1 VEKMDYLV
9 LVVGWLVYFG
19 LHSGLAAHRVKRL
32 FHPRWFRLLY
42 SFIATAG
49 LLALLFWNGKIQ
61 SQAILKSDGWLRY
74 LSLMLTTFGVMLI
87 QLSFKQYSL
96 RAFLGL
102 ANEPKEFKTE
112 GILAHVRHPIYAGTI
127 LIIIGFF
134 FFIPNWPTLV
144 SCLLMLGYLPVGI
157 YFEEKKLVAAF
168 GDQYLAYKKRVPS
181 LIPRF

>member
-1 VEKMDYLV
+1 MDYVV
-9 LVVGWLVYFG
+9 LVVGWLAYFV
-19 LHSGLAAHRVKRL
+19 LHSGLAAHRVKRF

-49 LLALLFWNGKIQ
+49 LLSLLFWSGKIP

-87 QLSFKQYSL
+87 QISFKQYSL
-96 RAFLGL
+96 RAFIGL
-102 ANEPKEFKTE
+102 ADEPKEFKTT
-112 GILAHVRHPIYAGTI
+112 GILQYVRHPIYAGTI

-134 FFIPNWPTLV
+134 LFIPNWPTLV
-144 SCLLMLGYLPVGI
+144 SCLLMLLYLPVGI
-157 YFEEKKLVAAF
+157 YLEEKKLIAAF
-168 GDQYLAYKKRVPS
+168 GNQYLEYKKRVPS